1 MHKLTILFSIIAYQF
16 ACNLPSANKL
26 SPDSIF
32 QGREISEKEEVI
44 PVAKPDEIKPI
55 NIIPLPVSL
64 TKKEGVFSITSKTL
78 LQFPINADW
87 QTAVAFLQQKL
98 KKAAGFELPITGE
111 SKKQLIVFQEEKT
124 FKNPEAYSLDVSKNQ
139 ITIKAASAKG
149 AFYAIQSLLQ
159 LMPNAIEN
167 DKISDANW
175 TVPCCTIWDEPR
187 YTWRGMHLDVGRHF
201 FTIDF
206 IKKYIDLMAMH
217 KFNRF
222 HWHLTDDQG
231 WRIEIKKYPRLTEIG
246 GYRNGT
252 IVGKKSSGVQEYYD
266 GQRYGGFYTQEQIK
280 EVVQYASD
288 RFITV
293 VPEIEMPG
301 HCLSALAAYPELA
314 CEQGPFTTATK
325 WGGFRPVFCPKEET
339 FTFLENVLTEVIA
352 LFPSEY
358 VHLGGD
364 EVKKESWEDSEFC
377 QDLMKKER
385 LDNEMELQSYFM
397 RRMERFLNS
406 KGKKMIGWDEILE
419 GGLTDNAT
427 VMSWRGEDGG
437 IEAARAKHNVIMTPD
452 IFCYFN
458 FYQVADKEK
467 EPLAMGKMLS
477 VRKVYSYNP
486 TPEELLPEDEKYIL
500 GAQGNVWTEYMPHP
514 SMVEYMVFPRAI
526 ALSEVVWT
534 PQEQR
539 IWQDFKPRLAEH
551 LKRLDILG
559 VNYAKHII
567 K

>member
-1 MHKLTILFSIIAYQF
+1 
-16 ACNLPSANKL
+16 
-26 SPDSIF
+26 
-32 QGREISEKEEVI
+32 
-44 PVAKPDEIKPI
+44 
-55 NIIPLPVSL
+55 
-64 TKKEGVFSITSKTL
+64 
-78 LQFPINADW
+78 
-87 QTAVAFLQQKL
+87 
-98 KKAAGFELPITGE
+98 
-111 SKKQLIVFQEEKT
+111 
-124 FKNPEAYSLDVSKNQ
+124 
-139 ITIKAASAKG
+139 
-149 AFYAIQSLLQ
+149 
-159 LMPNAIEN
+159 
-167 DKISDANW
+167 
-175 TVPCCTIWDEPR
+175 
-187 YTWRGMHLDVGRHF
+187 
-201 FTIDF
+201 
-206 IKKYIDLMAMH
+206 
-217 KFNRF
+217 
-222 HWHLTDDQG
+222 
-231 WRIEIKKYPRLTEIG
+231 
-246 GYRNGT
+246 
-252 IVGKKSSGVQEYYD
+252 
-266 GQRYGGFYTQEQIK
+266 
-280 EVVQYASD
+280 
-288 RFITV
+288 
-293 VPEIEMPG
+293 
-301 HCLSALAAYPELA
+301 
-314 CEQGPFTTATK
+314 
-325 WGGFRPVFCPKEET
+325 
-339 FTFLENVLTEVIA
+339 
-352 LFPSEY
+352 